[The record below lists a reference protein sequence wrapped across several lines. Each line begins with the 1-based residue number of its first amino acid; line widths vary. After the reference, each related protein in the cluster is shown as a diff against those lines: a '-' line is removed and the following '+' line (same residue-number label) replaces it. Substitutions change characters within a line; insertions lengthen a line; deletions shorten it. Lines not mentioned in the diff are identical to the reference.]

1 MKIRIRFSKT
11 GKMKFIGH
19 LDVMRYF
26 QKAIKRAGIDIAYS
40 QGFSPHPIMSF
51 ALPLGVGVTS
61 DGEYVDIQVNSTK
74 STAESIE
81 ALNNVMVEGFKVT
94 DYRLLAE
101 GSKKGMTLVGSSDYI
116 ISIKEDQSFIPDKDM
131 WEGIESKFY
140 KASEKIETYKKG
152 KHGETFM
159 DIKPIILDLK
169 AEFNNDDPKKST
181 LSLRLGAGSKNNL
194 KPYQVVEEA
203 FKFFN
208 VEYNK
213 DYFQVHR
220 IDLMNDEFVSLAEL
234 GDKIE

>member
-11 GKMKFIGH
+11 GRMKFVGH

-74 STAESIE
+74 SSEESIK
-81 ALNNVMVEGFKVT
+81 ALNEAMVEGFEVT

-101 GSKKGMTLVGSSDYI
+101 DAKKGMTLVGSSDYLI
-116 ISIKEDQSFIPDKDM
+116 TLKEDSSFSIEKEM
-131 WEGIESKFY
+131 WEGIETKFY
-140 KASEKIETYKKG
+140 NGLEKIEAFKKG

-159 DIKPIILDLK
+159 DIKPLIYKVEAKFNEENPK
-169 AEFNNDDPKKST
+169 AST
-181 LSLRLGAGSKNNL
+181 LMLRLGAGSKNNL
-194 KPYQVVEEA
+194 KPGLVLEEA
-203 FKFFN
+203 FKFFGQEIN
-208 VEYNK
+208 M
-213 DYFQVHR
+213 DDFQIHR
-220 IDLMNDEFVSLAEL
+220 LDLMNDSFVSLAEL